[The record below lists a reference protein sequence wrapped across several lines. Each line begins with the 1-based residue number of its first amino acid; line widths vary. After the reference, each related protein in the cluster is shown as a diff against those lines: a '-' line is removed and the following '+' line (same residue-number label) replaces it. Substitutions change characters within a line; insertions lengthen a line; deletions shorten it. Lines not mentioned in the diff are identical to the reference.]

1 MGIFRMPSLGADME
15 SGKLVEWL
23 KRVGDPVAGGDIIAV
38 VETQKGAIE
47 IEVFESGTLDRLL
60 VEIGAT
66 VPVGTPLAVIRGAG
80 EMTVP
85 VVATATPSGVSPS
98 VAPVFAAKAPP
109 TSAAMAPRVAPA
121 PEGAPQKASPA
132 ARQFAAEH
140 GIDLAAVRGS
150 GPEGAVVFVDVE
162 TAWRTGA
169 LKPAVSGAPAKPSG
183 TGANLA
189 AMRTAIAAA
198 MARSKREI
206 PHYYIQHS
214 VDVSDAQT
222 WLARRN
228 EARPPTERAV
238 FAAVLIRALASSL
251 AKFPEFNGHYVDG
264 RFASSARTHVGMA
277 IALRGGGLIAPAI
290 HDADKLSL
298 DGAMAK
304 LLDLVNRVRA
314 GRFRSSEIADPTIT
328 LTSLGERGSD
338 ALLPVI
344 YPPQVAIVGAGTP
357 ALRPWIVDGAVGARQ
372 VLQLSLAADHRVS
385 DGHRG
390 ALLLAELA
398 ARLQQPEQL

>member
-1 MGIFRMPSLGADME
+1 MPSLGADME
-15 SGKLVEWL
+15 AGKLVEWL
-23 KRVGDPVAGGDIIAV
+23 KHVGDPVASGDIVAV

-47 IEVFESGTLDRLL
+47 IEVFESGTLDQVL
-60 VEIGAT
+60 VQVGAT

-80 EMTVP
+80 EAPGAAVP
-85 VVATATPSGVSPS
+85 VAAPPAVPPRVTP
-98 VAPVFAAKAPP
+98 APVAKRPAAAPP
-109 TSAAMAPRVAPA
+109 AMRVAPA
-121 PEGAPQKASPA
+121 PAGAAPIASPA
-132 ARQFAAEH
+132 ARRFAAEH
-140 GIDLAAVRGS
+140 GIDLAGVRGS

-169 LKPAVSGAPAKPSG
+169 VKPAAPDAAAKPS
-183 TGANLA
+183 TPGANFS
-189 AMRTAIAAA
+189 AMRAAIAAA

-214 VDVSDAQT
+214 VDVTDAQA
-222 WLARRN
+222 WLTRRN
-228 EARPPTERAV
+228 EARPPSERV
-238 FAAVLIRALASSL
+238 LFAAVLIKALAASL
-251 AKFPEFNGHYVDG
+251 AKFPEFNGHYLDN
-264 RFASSARTHVGMA
+264 RFAAGAKIHVGMA

-290 HDADKLSL
+290 HDAGALSL
-298 DGAMAK
+298 DAAMAK

-338 ALLPVI
+338 SLLPVI
-344 YPPQVAIVGAGTP
+344 YPPQVAIIGAGTP
-357 ALRPWIVDGAVGARQ
+357 ALRPWIVDGAVKARQ

-398 ARLQQPEQL
+398 AQLQQPDRL